1 MSSPRD
7 LVKVHHARC
16 AAAMMLVALSV
27 CVGDANTCDAAAP
40 SGGAFRGVGTRS
52 WPAPCDAPLSEH
64 WHCTHARLQEG
75 AVRTM
80 VVLLNSFEKLTWAT
94 VGLGRLLVMTNSSA
108 SVSLVEPCIADSGRS
123 M

>member
-1 MSSPRD
+1 M
-7 LVKVHHARC
+7 RC
-16 AAAMMLVALSV
+16 AAAMMLFALSV
-27 CVGDANTCDAAAP
+27 GVGDANTDEAAAL
-40 SGGAFRGVGTRS
+40 SGGAFRSGGRS
-52 WPAPCDAPLSEH
+52 WPAPCDAPLSAH
-64 WHCTHARLQEG
+64 WHCTHARPQEG
-75 AVRTM
+75 TVRAM